1 MKLIVIF
8 RLTVIEN
15 FNQAV
20 MADPFF
26 ICRNLEVDQS
36 LGVIAIADF

>member
-1 MKLIVIF
+1 MWLFGMI

-20 MADPFF
+20 MTDPFF